1 MDILKRLA
9 ARNRVADPDGAKQSL
24 NSLIVKKIRARYD
37 VDQELAIQRK
47 RDTEPQ
53 EFAEYYAYVESCKAE
68 AKAELGI

>member
-9 ARNRVADPDGAKQSL
+9 MRNREADPVGSQKSL
-24 NSLIVKKIRARYD
+24 GRLITQKIRARYD
-37 VDQELAIQRK
+37 VDQELAIQRQ
-47 RDTEPQ
+47 RDTKPQ